1 MTRQILARPSPT
13 RAPRRKRRPSGDLQQ
28 IDLFAEVLPISA
40 MQTPVWQ
47 ELPKEVRRSLTG
59 LLTRLLL
66 DHTQVSRNVSPTEIS
81 HDL

>member
-1 MTRQILARPSPT
+1 MTKQILARPSPT
-13 RAPRRKRRPSGDLQQ
+13 RAQSRRHRPSGDPQQ
-28 IDLFAEVLPISA
+28 IDLFADVPPILA

-47 ELPKEVRRSLTG
+47 ELPQEIRTYVTD

-66 DHTQVSRNVSPTEIS
+66 DHTQGSNIASLTEIN

>member
-1 MTRQILARPSPT
+1 MTKRILARPSPT
-13 RAPRRKRRPSGDLQQ
+13 WAQSRRRRPSGDPQQ
-28 IDLFAEVLPISA
+28 IDLFADVPPISA

-47 ELPKEVRRSLTG
+47 ELPQEIRTSVTD

-66 DHTQVSRNVSPTEIS
+66 DHTQGSKIASPTEID